1 MRRSP
6 DSLRSSK
13 AREPSIM
20 GELASTGQLRAS
32 FLRWAIVTVPFILL
46 LGLASGEL
54 GGSGTSN
61 PWFETLV
68 KPDIQPPGWVF
79 GAVWTV
85 LYVLMGV
92 ALAIVINAR
101 GAANRGMAVG
111 LFFAQLAL
119 NLAWSPLFFGAHQLW
134 PAFWLILAIFLA
146 ALLTTLFFGRI
157 RPLAAWL
164 MVPYLI
170 WLCFAAV
177 LTYGIIQLNPD
188 GGQPSGAVEM
198 QL

>member
-1 MRRSP
+1 
-6 DSLRSSK
+6 
-13 AREPSIM
+13 M

-68 KPDIQPPGWVF
+68 KPDVQPPGWVF